1 MTQELLLPG
10 VRLNAKHFLDKQH
23 WVVSVQLGKG
33 EERVSVSGHIS
44 HYAFFIFFG
53 KRVVLGGWRVAF
65 GVWRVVF
72 GVWRVAFCSFA
83 RCLVLQLPPPAKR
96 RDGGVAAAGGWE
108 QRQVPRGRR
117 QAAVG
122 RHLAAIPPKAYKV
135 ALIHTMLNTTT
146 IMLTSEWLIHRV
158 YKRFRQKV

>member
-1 MTQELLLPG
+1 MSASDADAAVVGGDVTEKLLLPG

-23 WVVSVQLGKG
+23 GVVSVQLGKG

-53 KRVVLGGWRVAF
+53 KRVVLGGWWGGVL
-65 GVWRVVF
+65 GVWC
-72 GVWRVAFCSFA
+72 GVWWVAFCSFA

-96 RDGGVAAAGGWE
+96 RDGGGRRSGGWE
-108 QRQVPRGRR
+108 QRQVPRGRG

-135 ALIHTMLNTTT
+135 ALIH
-146 IMLTSEWLIHRV
+146 
-158 YKRFRQKV
+158 